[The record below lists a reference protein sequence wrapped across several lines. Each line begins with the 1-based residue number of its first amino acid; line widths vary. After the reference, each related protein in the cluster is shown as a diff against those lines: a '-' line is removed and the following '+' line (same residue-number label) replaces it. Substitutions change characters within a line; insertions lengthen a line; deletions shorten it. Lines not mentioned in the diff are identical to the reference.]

1 MSPNRSLRQLS
12 CLAILGAA
20 LLLGALTGSA
30 GAAQTAAVQTHLL
43 WSDVTP
49 AEVDRQLDQA
59 KSSGAGM
66 VRVDL
71 GWASLEPTGKGQWSS
86 WYLGRIDDVVT
97 KARARGLQVLFTVW
111 ETPCWA
117 SRAPESVKAGCTG
130 SWWSRGVQRYGPTD
144 PADYADAVA
153 FLARRYA
160 GRVKAW
166 EIWNEPNSS
175 DYFVS
180 GSPVSEY
187 AGLVKATYAPAK
199 AADPTATIVAGSIMW
214 ADAAFV
220 SGLYDNGIKGKFDA
234 LSIHPYSDDRS
245 PLSPGS
251 DAWIRGSFV
260 RGVPAVHDAM
270 TARGDDK
277 PLWLTEYG
285 WSTTTTRN
293 SDNWLNGVSE
303 ATQASFVTDAV
314 VKMASWSYVDVGV
327 YYELK
332 DTGTDPASTISHF
345 GLTRPDG
352 SEKPAFGAF
361 RDAIARVGGS
371 VPTGPAPV
379 EPAPAPAPAP
389 VPVSA
394 PVSAP
399 APVVAPSSPVAAP
412 SPVVAPVAAA
422 PAPAKAKTR
431 TTVRKALA
439 APRVVASKGR
449 VRVSGRAA
457 PGTRISVRF
466 VAKGSSRVLRTLR
479 ATARHDGRYEGAVR
493 RSALPRRGWR
503 VRAVSV

>member
-1 MSPNRSLRQLS
+1 MSHRKPPMPPRSLRSLS
-12 CLAILGAA
+12 CQALLLAA
-20 LLLGALTGSA
+20 LLLCALTGSA

-49 AEVDRQLDQA
+49 TNVDRQLDQV

-71 GWASLEPTGKGQWSS
+71 GWASLEPTGKGQWSA
-86 WYLGRIDDVVT
+86 WYLGRIDDIVT
-97 KARARGLQVLFTVW
+97 KTRARGLRVLFTVW

-117 SRAPESVKAGCTG
+117 SRAPETLKAGCTG
-130 SWWSRGVQRYGPTD
+130 SWWDRGVQRYGPAN
-144 PADYADAVA
+144 PGDYADAVA

-180 GSPVSEY
+180 SSPISEY
-187 AGLVKATYAPAK
+187 AGLVKAAYAPAK

-251 DAWIRGSFV
+251 DQWIRGSFI

-270 TARGDDK
+270 AARGDDK

-293 SDNWLNGVSE
+293 ADNWLNGVSE
-303 ATQASFVTDAV
+303 ATQADFVTEAV
-314 VKMASWSYVDVGV
+314 VKMATWSYVDVGV
-327 YYELK
+327 YYELR
-332 DTGTDPASTISHF
+332 DTGTDPASTIAHF

-371 VPTGPAPV
+371 VPTG
-379 EPAPAPAPAP
+379 
-389 VPVSA
+389 S
-394 PVSAP
+394 
-399 APVVAPSSPVAAP
+399 
-412 SPVVAPVAAA
+412 
-422 PAPAKAKTR
+422 R
-431 TTVRKALA
+431 
-439 APRVVASKGR
+439 
-449 VRVSGRAA
+449 RA
-457 PGTRISVRF
+457 GTR
-466 VAKGSSRVLRTLR
+466 SRTHSCDRRR
-479 ATARHDGRYEGAVR
+479 ACARN
-493 RSALPRRGWR
+493 SAR
-503 VRAVSV
+503 VRARARARVERRAQAGQGEEAAGRRQDARRAASRRIEGSRPGVRARQARDADRRSLRRQGLRARAAHGPRHSAP